1 MLEPLLPVRLTER
14 AGRLQRGFAHR
25 VPQLLEEHPEE
36 EQHEGQESEE
46 YPHIQR
52 QVPAPAQSQ
61 GQRGGRHQ
69 EPLGGRHGV
78 RQHPPLPPLSGTLSF
93 PSLGSSQGLQMV
105 CRCFRSHCFNDYPAG
120 LAVIEFLC
128 ASMVLILTS
137 GTRACPPWQANLLR
151 AVARSLS
158 CPFPWNEMVK
168 ILLQLCCASPLP
180 CQTIRTKPAS
190 QFMRERKRKGGSM
203 RGSGGWE
210 MPSKITG
217 CLHFTGEKSSHWS
230 GNLFCSHLGTKKATS
245 PCLFWIFL
253 CWRNGVFNKSF
264 PF

>member
-14 AGRLQRGFAHR
+14 AGRLQRGFAHW

-46 YPHIQR
+46 HPHVQR

-78 RQHPPLPPLSGTLSF
+78 RQHPHLPPLPGTLSF
-93 PSLGSSQGLQMV
+93 PSLGSSQGLQMA
-105 CRCFRSHCFNDYPAG
+105 CCCFRSHCFSSYPAG

-128 ASMVLILTS
+128 VSMVLILTS
-137 GTRACPPWQANLLR
+137 GTRVCRPWQANLLR
-151 AVARSLS
+151 AGARSLS

-168 ILLQLCCASPLP
+168 ILLQLCRASPLP
-180 CQTIRTKPAS
+180 CQTTRTKPAL
-190 QFMRERKRKGGSM
+190 QFMRESA
-203 RGSGGWE
+203 RGREGAWGARGVERCPQKS
-210 MPSKITG
+210 PAA
-217 CLHFTGEKSSHWS
+217 FTSLE
-230 GNLFCSHLGTKKATS
+230 
-245 PCLFWIFL
+245 
-253 CWRNGVFNKSF
+253 RNQVTEVEIYSVVT
-264 PF
+264 